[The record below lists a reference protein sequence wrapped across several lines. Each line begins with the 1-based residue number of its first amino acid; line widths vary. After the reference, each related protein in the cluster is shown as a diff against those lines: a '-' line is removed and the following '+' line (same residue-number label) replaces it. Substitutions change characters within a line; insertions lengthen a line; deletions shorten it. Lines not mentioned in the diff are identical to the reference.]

1 MDAFLSH
8 SSQDIAMAMK
18 ARTILSEAG
27 LQPWLD
33 QSDLPFGFL
42 LRDEL
47 LAAIRGS
54 RVLVL
59 LWSKPASKSPW
70 VASEL
75 LTAFHL
81 GRFIVP
87 VTLDKTH
94 LPQFLQ
100 NTVYLDP
107 GRRDEAA
114 LQNLPRAI
122 REAPDAPNKFLPVV
136 ANHTIEQDLMGV
148 TIALAQRKELALM
161 PGDDARKVRAEVD
174 AMIREAL
181 KKWKYDSLILAEAGY
196 HVKNAYLLKH
206 WRAYQAGRPPQD
218 PLLARAEARFFDTLF
233 VNPEDPSALNGLGSI
248 LSLQREPYAAE
259 FFILRALEIT
269 RRMGQPYPEAEHD
282 LALVRRFLPE
292 RAQTRE
298 TWA

>member
-59 LWSKPASKSPW
+59 LWSKAASKSPW

-107 GRRDEAA
+107 GRRGEAA

-122 REAPDAPNKFLPVV
+122 REAPDAPNKFPPVV

-161 PGDDARKVRAEVD
+161 PGDDARKVHAEVD

-206 WRAYQAGRPPQD
+206 WQAYQAGRPPKIVFW
-218 PLLARAEARFFDTLF
+218 LARRPDF
-233 VNPEDPSALNGLGSI
+233 S
-248 LSLQREPYAAE
+248 
-259 FFILRALEIT
+259 T
-269 RRMGQPYPEAEHD
+269 RC
-282 LALVRRFLPE
+282 L
-292 RAQTRE
+292 
-298 TWA
+298 